1 MAQQNA
7 IAWTLEA
14 TVDES
19 MSEKEKK
26 TQAATQAREVLA
38 HILQLSFYIF
48 NLKEKNNT
56 ARCINPVKR

>member
-38 HILQLSFYIF
+38 HILQLSFCIF
-48 NLKEKNNT
+48 NLKEK
-56 ARCINPVKR
+56 KQH